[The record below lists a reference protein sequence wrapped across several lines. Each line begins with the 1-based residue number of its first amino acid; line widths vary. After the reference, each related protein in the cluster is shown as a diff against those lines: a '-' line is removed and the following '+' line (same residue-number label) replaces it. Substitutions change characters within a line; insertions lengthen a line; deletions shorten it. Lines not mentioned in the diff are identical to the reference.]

1 MSARKIEDASAAPQ
15 RPQPAEIAEVEY
27 ATSDEHRTVRITPE
41 QSMPDTRALAN
52 EVPVALEF
60 DGSPYAVMMLTPADL
75 EDFAVGFAL
84 SERIIA
90 RSDEIARIDVRQGT
104 RGIGIDVRL
113 EKEHSARL
121 AERRRAIPG
130 QSGCGICGLTSIEE
144 ALPQLTPL
152 TAAPRLAQKSLFRA
166 LESLPARQTL
176 NQATGAV
183 HAAAFCRSDGEI
195 LVVREDVGRHNAFD
209 KVIGH
214 LARNRLDP
222 SSGFA
227 LLTSRC
233 SYELVQKA
241 VLGRI
246 PILASI
252 SAPTELA
259 VSIARN
265 ANLTLIALARGDS
278 ALVFNDPFSSIAK

>member
-1 MSARKIEDASAAPQ
+1 MSARKLDGVQ
-15 RPQPAEIAEVEY
+15 AEPSPDSPNEY
-27 ATSDEHRTVRITPE
+27 KTTAEHRTVRITPAD
-41 QSMPDTRALAN
+41 SAPGTRTLAN

-90 RSDEIARIDVRQGT
+90 RADEIARIDVRHGS

-113 EKEHSARL
+113 EKEHSQRL
-121 AERRRAIPG
+121 AQRRRAIPG
-130 QSGCGICGLTSIEE
+130 QSGCGICGLTTIEE
-144 ALPQLTPL
+144 ALPQLVPL
-152 TAAPRLAQKSLFRA
+152 TAAPKIAAGALFEA
-166 LESLPARQTL
+166 LGALPARQRL
-176 NQATGAV
+176 NQQTGAV
-183 HAAAFCRSDGEI
+183 HAASFCALDGEI

-214 LARNRLDP
+214 LAREAIDP
-222 SSGFA
+222 ASGFA

-233 SYELVQKA
+233 SFELVQKS
-241 VLGRI
+241 VLARI
-246 PILASI
+246 PVLATI

-259 VSIARN
+259 VSIARE
-265 ANLTLIALARGDS
+265 AKLTLLALARGDS
-278 ALVFNDPFSSIAK
+278 VLLFNDPFSSIVK

>member
-1 MSARKIEDASAAPQ
+1 MSARKIDEAHGEPFAEPNEYK
-15 RPQPAEIAEVEY
+15 PAHAY
-27 ATSDEHRTVRITPE
+27 PTVRITP
-41 QSMPDTRALAN
+41 MDAAPGTRTLAN

-90 RSDEIARIDVRQGT
+90 GIDEIARIDVRQGS

-113 EKEHSARL
+113 EKEHSDRL
-121 AERRRAIPG
+121 AQRRRAIPG
-130 QSGCGICGLTSIEE
+130 QSGCGICGLTTIEE
-144 ALPQLTPL
+144 ALPQLAPL
-152 TAAPRLAQKSLFRA
+152 TAAPKLRGTALFNA
-166 LESLPARQTL
+166 LSALPPRQNL
-176 NQATGAV
+176 NQETGAV
-183 HAAAFCRSDGEI
+183 HAASFCDTDGNV

-214 LARNRLDP
+214 LARQAIDP
-222 SSGFA
+222 ASGFA

-233 SYELVQKA
+233 SFELVQKA
-241 VLGRI
+241 VLARI
-246 PILASI
+246 PILATI

-259 VSIARN
+259 VTIARE
-265 ANLTLIALARGDS
+265 AKLTLIALARGDS
-278 ALVFNDPFSSIAK
+278 VLAFNDPFGSLVK

>member
-1 MSARKIEDASAAPQ
+1 MSVVKTDELKADAPVYETS
-15 RPQPAEIAEVEY
+15 REY
-27 ATSDEHRTVRITPE
+27 RVVRIAPE
-41 QSMPDTRALAN
+41 QSALDQLALGARVLAN

-60 DGSPYAVMMLTPADL
+60 DGEPYAVMMLTPSDL

-84 SERIIA
+84 SERIILSA
-90 RSDEIARIDVRQGT
+90 DEIARIDVRYGT

-113 EKEHSARL
+113 EREHSARL

-130 QSGCGICGLTSIEE
+130 QSGCGICGLTTIEE

-152 TAAPRLAQKSLFRA
+152 TAAPKLAQKALFRA
-166 LESLPARQTL
+166 IGLLPARQTL

-183 HAAAFCRSDGEI
+183 HAASFCRSDGEI

-214 LARNRLDP
+214 LAREGLDAA
-222 SSGFA
+222 SGFA

-241 VLGRI
+241 VLARI
-246 PILASI
+246 PILAAI

>member
-1 MSARKIEDASAAPQ
+1 MSARKIDEAAGEPSLGA
-15 RPQPAEIAEVEY
+15 PNEYKTTAE
-27 ATSDEHRTVRITPE
+27 HHTVRITPE
-41 QSMPDTRALAN
+41 GCTPGTRTLAN

-90 RSDEIARIDVRQGT
+90 QADEIARIDVRYGS

-113 EKEHSARL
+113 EKEHSQRL
-121 AERRRAIPG
+121 AQRRRAIPG
-130 QSGCGICGLTSIEE
+130 QSGCGLCGLTTIEE
-144 ALPQLTPL
+144 ALPQLSPL
-152 TAAPRLAQKSLFRA
+152 TVAPAIVTKALFQALAT
-166 LESLPARQTL
+166 LPARQVL
-176 NQATGAV
+176 NKETGAV
-183 HAAAFCRSDGEI
+183 HAASFCRADGEI
-195 LVVREDVGRHNAFD
+195 LAVREDVGRHNAFD

-214 LARNRLDP
+214 LAREAIDP
-222 SSGFA
+222 ASGFA

-241 VLGRI
+241 VLARI
-246 PILASI
+246 PVLATI

-259 VSIARN
+259 VSIARE
-265 ANLTLIALARGDS
+265 AKLTLIALARGDS
-278 ALVFNDPFSSIAK
+278 VLLFNDPFHAVVK